1 MHTLHEHVVGA
12 QDRLATL
19 VRATVDDHILA
30 DDVHVAHDDLRVGTL
45 EIEILRQGSDD
56 GAWWILLPLPM
67 RVPLRIDTK
76 GR

>member
-56 GAWWILLPLPM
+56 GALVDL
-67 RVPLRIDTK
+67 VAVAHACAVED
-76 GR
+76 